1 MKVEVKPIEIKKWH
15 GKTGKDSYTVPKVLR
30 ALVDGDTRQY
40 ATGLDYIN
48 KEFKDPDN
56 AKVQLTEAEY
66 YAKLLKVDLS
76 PQFIEGQQHPFWD
89 SQGMKI
95 KLENNTMYFDTE
107 NPMDYIKIKV
117 MKASK
122 YIANSMKDWEDG
134 LFPEATHVITDE
146 QEEIEVKASKVQ
158 IKKKAVLACNEIS
171 EDKKVQLILII
182 DGKNLKGKSSK
193 FIEVELDK
201 LIEKKASDVLRYLEM
216 ETEDVAIH
224 ALVLEAL
231 QKSVLRKQGHKFLY
245 HDSVIGSDIYDVIK
259 YLKEDENQDL
269 KLRIMAS
276 VNN

>member
-15 GKTGKDSYTVPKVLR
+15 GKTGKDSYTVPKILR

-40 ATGLDYIN
+40 ATGLDYVN
-48 KEFKDPDN
+48 KEFTDPDN
-56 AKVQLTEAEY
+56 SKSKITEAEY

-95 KLENNTMYFDTE
+95 KLENNTMYFDTD

-259 YLKEDENQDL
+259 YLKDDENQDL

>member
-122 YIANSMKDWEDG
+122 YIANSMNDWEDG

>member
-95 KLENNTMYFDTE
+95 KLENNTMYFDTD

-259 YLKEDENQDL
+259 YLKDDENQDL

>member
-15 GKTGKDSYTVPKVLR
+15 DKTGKDSYTVPKVLR